1 MIFSRISPSLHLLI
15 FPFSHFHIS
24 LLLFDLR
31 VIVPLQRWRIRCI
44 AIEVLGEKGGERK
57 TSFVK
62 GNRDRKTKI
71 NAGDAMGDGFGPVM
85 CDMQAER

>member
-1 MIFSRISPSLHLLI
+1 
-15 FPFSHFHIS
+15 
-24 LLLFDLR
+24 

-62 GNRDRKTKI
+62 GNRDRKTKM
-71 NAGDAMGDGFGPVM
+71 NAGDALGDGV
-85 CDMQAER
+85 